1 MVSNVQLADPMKLIQ
16 KVAAYFKENRIIEP
30 PPWAPFV
37 KTGVHKERPPQD
49 PDWWYIRAAA
59 VLRKLYLR
67 GPLGVSR
74 FRKLYGGRHRRGHK
88 PPKFAKG
95 SGAIIRRILQ
105 QLEEAG
111 LVQKYD
117 IKGWI
122 VTEKGRELLVE
133 AAKAVLKAEARKA

>member
-16 KVAAYFKENRIIEP
+16 KVAAYFKENRVIEP

-37 KTGVHKERPPQD
+37 KTGVYKEKPPQD

-59 VLRKLYLR
+59 VFRKLYIR

-74 FRKLYGGRHRRGHK
+74 LRKLYGGRHRKGHK

-95 SGAIIRRILQ
+95 SGAITRKILQ

-117 IKGWI
+117 NKGRI
-122 VTEKGRELLVE
+122 VTEKGRELLEE
-133 AAKAVLKAEARKA
+133 AAKAVLKAEAKKA